1 MNIAVLLTTFN
12 RRDKTVLSLE
22 SLKNQTS
29 VHNATLQI
37 YLTDD
42 NSSDSTVAD
51 VLKIFPQANIFQGD
65 GQLFWAG
72 GMRKS
77 WSEAV
82 KADFDFYFLLNDDTI
97 LEKNALSNMI
107 AAYKE
112 LTNELGKGPIIV
124 GSTREVNSTDIS
136 YGGKRLISKFGI
148 AYETVFNENSPMECD
163 LGNANIMLVPREV
176 VQKIGILSKRYTH
189 GIADYDYTLM
199 AKRNKFKVYVAPGV
213 LGCCEDD
220 HGNSWKSQHSTLAER
235 IKFLKS
241 PKGLAYKEYLYFT
254 RKFFPA
260 SLPLAFAK
268 LWLKTLFP
276 VIWDKFKVVN

>member
-12 RRDKTVLSLE
+12 RRDKTVISLE

-29 VHNATLQI
+29 VDNATLQI

-97 LEKNALSNMI
+97 LERNALSTMI
-107 AAYKE
+107 AAYRE
-112 LTNELGKGPIIV
+112 LRDELGKGPIIV
-124 GSTREVNSTDIS
+124 GSTREVSGTKIS

-148 AYETVFNENSPMECD
+148 GYETVFNEDRPMECD

-176 VQKIGILSKRYTH
+176 VEKIGILSKKYTH
-189 GIADYDYTLM
+189 GIADYDYTLT
-199 AKRNKFKVYVAPGV
+199 AKRSKFKVYVAPGV
-213 LGCCEDD
+213 LGSCEDD

-235 IKFLKS
+235 VKFLKS

-260 SLPLAFAK
+260 SLPFAFAK